1 MQRTYLAID
10 LKSYYASAEC
20 ASRHLDPLTTNL
32 VVADASRTEKTI
44 CLAVSPSLKAYGIP
58 GRARLFE
65 VVQKVKEVNAERL
78 RSAIRSHTA
87 VYKDGKPSLSSK
99 SYDANALAK
108 DPSLEVDYLVA
119 PPRMLYYEKV
129 SRQIYS
135 IYQKYIAPE
144 DILVYSIDEVFI
156 DATAY
161 LSHYQ
166 MSAHD
171 LAMTMI
177 REVLYTTGI
186 TATAGIGTNLYLAKL
201 AMDITAKHAA
211 PDKDGVRIAELDEE
225 SFRYLLWD
233 HKPLTDFWQTGPGTV
248 RRLESIG
255 IHTMG
260 ELARFSL
267 TRQDMLYDKF
277 GVDAEILI
285 DHAWGLE
292 PCTMKEIKAYR
303 PSSTSISEGQVL
315 KEPYTNAKARI
326 IVREMAENLSNQLLG
341 KKLATDGLVLT
352 IGYDRENCDKD
363 LYTGPVHIDHYGRKV
378 PKPAHGSTKLNNP
391 TNLSSQIIAAAV
403 GLFDQISN
411 KSLTIRRITIASIR
425 VVKDEGIY
433 QMDLFTDTKKLDKEK
448 QLQQTMLDIKQKYG
462 KNAVLKGTSY
472 MSGATMRER
481 NEQIGG
487 HKAK

>member
-1 MQRTYLAID
+1 M
-10 LKSYYASAEC
+10 
-20 ASRHLDPLTTNL
+20 
-32 VVADASRTEKTI
+32 
-44 CLAVSPSLKAYGIP
+44 
-58 GRARLFE
+58 
-65 VVQKVKEVNAERL
+65 
-78 RSAIRSHTA
+78 
-87 VYKDGKPSLSSK
+87 
-99 SYDANALAK
+99 AK

-161 LSHYQ
+161 LPHYQ
-166 MSAHD
+166 MSFHD

-211 PDKDGVRIAELDEE
+211 PDKDGVRIAELNEE

-248 RRLESIG
+248 RRLKSLG

-267 TRQDMLYDKF
+267 TRQDMLYDRF

-292 PCTMKEIKAYR
+292 PCTMQEIKAYR

-326 IVREMAENLSNQLLG
+326 
-341 KKLATDGLVLT
+341 LV
-352 IGYDRENCDKD
+352 
-363 LYTGPVHIDHYGRKV
+363 
-378 PKPAHGSTKLNNP
+378 
-391 TNLSSQIIAAAV
+391 Q
-403 GLFDQISN
+403 
-411 KSLTIRRITIASIR
+411 
-425 VVKDEGIY
+425 
-433 QMDLFTDTKKLDKEK
+433 
-448 QLQQTMLDIKQKYG
+448 
-462 KNAVLKGTSY
+462 
-472 MSGATMRER
+472 
-481 NEQIGG
+481 
-487 HKAK
+487 

>member
-1 MQRTYLAID
+1 MLDLRIRPMLLYWDTEGICNIIRIISFSRID
-10 LKSYYASAEC
+10 PGFRRIIILGVLI
-20 ASRHLDPLTTNL
+20 RHLGHFLRCLFIFLAALSL
-32 VVADASRTEKTI
+32 VKDFWNHQIKHILHLQFKAAVA
-44 CLAVSPSLKAYGIP
+44 L
-58 GRARLFE
+58 
-65 VVQKVKEVNAERL
+65 
-78 RSAIRSHTA
+78 
-87 VYKDGKPSLSSK
+87 
-99 SYDANALAK
+99 
-108 DPSLEVDYLVA
+108 
-119 PPRMLYYEKV
+119 
-129 SRQIYS
+129 
-135 IYQKYIAPE
+135 
-144 DILVYSIDEVFI
+144 
-156 DATAY
+156 
-161 LSHYQ
+161 
-166 MSAHD
+166 
-171 LAMTMI
+171 
-177 REVLYTTGI
+177 
-186 TATAGIGTNLYLAKL
+186 
-201 AMDITAKHAA
+201 
-211 PDKDGVRIAELDEE
+211 AELDEE

-233 HKPLTDFWQTGPGTV
+233 HKPLTDFWQTGSGTV
-248 RRLESIG
+248 RRLKSLG

-267 TRQDMLYDKF
+267 TRQDMLYDRF

-292 PCTMKEIKAYR
+292 PCTMQKIKAYR

-326 IVREMAENLSNQLLG
+326 IVQEMAENLSNQLLG

-352 IGYDRENCDKD
+352 IGYDRENCDKG

-391 TNLSSQIIAAAV
+391 TNLSSQIITAAV

-411 KSLTIRRITIASIR
+411 KPLTIRRITIASIR

>member
-1 MQRTYLAID
+1 M
-10 LKSYYASAEC
+10 
-20 ASRHLDPLTTNL
+20 
-32 VVADASRTEKTI
+32 
-44 CLAVSPSLKAYGIP
+44 
-58 GRARLFE
+58 
-65 VVQKVKEVNAERL
+65 
-78 RSAIRSHTA
+78 
-87 VYKDGKPSLSSK
+87 YKDGKPALSSK

-166 MSAHD
+166 MSARD

-248 RRLESIG
+248 RRLESLG

-267 TRQDMLYDKF
+267 TRQDMLYDRF

-292 PCTMKEIKAYR
+292 PCTMQEIKAYR

-326 IVREMAENLSNQLLG
+326 IVQEMAENLSYQLLG

-352 IGYDRENCDKD
+352 IGYDRENCDKGI
-363 LYTGPVHIDHYGRKV
+363 YTGPVHIDHYGRKV

-391 TNLSSQIIAAAV
+391 TNLSSQIIVAAV

-411 KSLTIRRITIASIR
+411 KSLTIRRITIAVIR

-433 QMDLFTDTKKLDKEK
+433 QLDLFTDTSKLEKEK
-448 QLQQTMLDIKQKYG
+448 QLQQAMLGIKQKYG

-472 MSGATMRER
+472 MDGATMRER